1 MSMAGTRKNLSRKR
15 RSENFLIR
23 NGVKI
28 DPNFPEIMNEKN
40 ASVRSPE
47 EAVKRA
53 VCAFLTA
60 RIAAGICAEDSE
72 AIRLCADIIDRLD
85 LESELTNDE
94 RKYYGL
100 AGAAAACV
108 SVDEAERF
116 HWGIEMSMPLI
127 WACGLLGEH
136 DLDFPSHKSHTDGI
150 LKMLSGCNS
159 FSEIMSYVKMHTDA
173 EILDNADVCTRMQR
187 ACMEAHNKNKPAI
200 CGELMADVVRE
211 QLKGFCWLVGLSGAE
226 DWDKIDL

>member
-1 MSMAGTRKNLSRKR
+1 MSMANTRKALSRKK

-40 ASVRSPE
+40 ASIRPPE

-72 AIRLCADIIDRLD
+72 AIRLCARIIDRFG
-85 LESELTNDE
+85 LENELTGDE
-94 RKYYGL
+94 RKYFEL
-100 AGAAAACV
+100 AGSAAACV
-108 SVDEAERF
+108 SVDEADRF
-116 HWGIEMSMPLI
+116 HWRTEMSMPLL
-127 WACGLLGEH
+127 WACGFLGEH
-136 DLDFPSHKSHTDGI
+136 DLAFPAKESYTEGI
-150 LKMLSGCNS
+150 FKTLSGCKS

-187 ACMEAHNKNKPAI
+187 ACMEADNKNKPAI
-200 CGELMADVVRE
+200 CGDLMADVVRE